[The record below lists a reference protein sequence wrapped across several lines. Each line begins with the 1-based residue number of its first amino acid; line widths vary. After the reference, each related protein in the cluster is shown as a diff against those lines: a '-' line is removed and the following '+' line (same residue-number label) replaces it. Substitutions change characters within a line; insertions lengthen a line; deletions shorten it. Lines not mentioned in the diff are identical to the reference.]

1 MRYVFGIATLVR
13 VVAHHDVMSKRTLPM
28 NSTTRF
34 TSLALG
40 LSVAFA
46 STAGAQ
52 SLATFGS
59 AEMAGFGEGSALL
72 GTSLSTGRQGL
83 GPIAGLVGQTY
94 RYQETQTTH
103 AQAYAISPSVGLQY
117 TMPTGAVS
125 GSVGYSFV
133 STQFEQVVTGGQLG
147 GTSGTFVSG
156 QANYW
161 GNGEN
166 SAQVIG
172 SYGFKSEYYWS
183 RVRAAHRLA
192 PSAQPIYAG
201 AEFVLQGTQQGYIV
215 NSASGLRGPSQTRYE
230 VGPTIEYR
238 ISPEFRVGASA
249 GLRGGNNS
257 TPQSGY
263 AHIEFLLL
271 TKLAGM

>member
-1 MRYVFGIATLVR
+1 MKI
-13 VVAHHDVMSKRTLPM
+13 
-28 NSTTRF
+28 STHF
-34 TSLALG
+34 ASLALG
-40 LSVAFA
+40 LSVVCA
-46 STAGAQ
+46 SSAGAQ
-52 SLATFGS
+52 ALATFGS
-59 AEMAGFGEGSALL
+59 AEVAGFGEGSALL

-94 RYQETQTTH
+94 RYRETPTSH
-103 AQAYAISPSVGLQY
+103 VQAYAISPSLGLQY

-133 STQFEQVVTGGQLG
+133 SSQFDRVVSGGQLG
-147 GTSGTFVSG
+147 GTSGVFVSG
-156 QANYW
+156 QGNYW

-183 RVRAAHRLA
+183 RVRASHRLA
-192 PSAQPIYAG
+192 PSAQPVYVG
-201 AEFVLQGTQQGYIV
+201 AEFVLQGTQQGYV
-215 NSASGLRGPSQTRYE
+215 NSAFSGGRGPSETRYE

-238 ISPEFRVGASA
+238 ISPEFRIGGSG

>member
-1 MRYVFGIATLVR
+1 M
-13 VVAHHDVMSKRTLPM
+13 K
-28 NSTTRF
+28 
-34 TSLALG
+34 TSIQFASIGLG
-40 LSVAFA
+40 LSVLLA
-46 STAGAQ
+46 SSAGAQ
-52 SLATFGS
+52 ALATFGS
-59 AEMAGFGEGSALL
+59 AEAAGFGEGSALL

-94 RYQETQTTH
+94 RYRDTQSTH

-133 STQFEQVVTGGQLG
+133 STQFDQVVSGGQLG
-147 GTSGTFVSG
+147 GTDGAFVSG
-156 QANYW
+156 QGNYW

-192 PSAQPIYAG
+192 PSAQPIYLG

-215 NSASGLRGPSQTRYE
+215 DRTSGRRGPSQSRYE

-238 ISPEFRVGASA
+238 ISPEFRVGASS

-263 AHIEFLLL
+263 ARVEFLLL